1 VRRRIGHGTPRSG
14 REDGRVHVWVDE
26 DPDAHAP
33 SYPEVPHGDED
44 GVRPVVVGFK
54 DGRHVAALEE
64 RVGPL
69 EKRLDVRDEEPRRND
84 HTIMQ
89 MAQAPRPRGTT
100 EGAERLGAPL
110 RLVASVVVG

>member
-1 VRRRIGHGTPRSG
+1 VGI
-14 REDGRVHVWVDE
+14 
-26 DPDAHAP
+26 
-33 SYPEVPHGDED
+33 
-44 GVRPVVVGFK
+44 RPVVVGVK

-100 EGAERLGAPL
+100 EGGERLGAPL